1 MDPVRNSAK
10 AIIVED
16 NRLLVVKHI
25 DAQGEWHV
33 LPGGGQNPGETL
45 KEALQ
50 RECLEEVGIE
60 VLVGALWF
68 VREYIGR
75 NHEFWQHD
83 GDSHQVEFMFEC
95 QILKGQP
102 PAMGSAPDPG
112 QLGCVWLPMTEIND
126 FRLYPMA
133 LRELL
138 DNRANEMASY
148 LGDVN

>member
-1 MDPVRNSAK
+1 MDPIRNSAK

-16 NRLLVVKHI
+16 NRLLVVQHI

-45 KEALQ
+45 EEALR
-50 RECLEEVGIE
+50 RECLEELGIE
-60 VLVGALWF
+60 VLVGQLRF

-83 GDSHQVEFMFEC
+83 GDSHQVDFMFEC
-95 QILKGQP
+95 QIAKGQP
-102 PAMGSAPDPG
+102 SAIGSAPDPG
-112 QLGCVWLPMTEIND
+112 QVDCAWLPITKITD

-133 LRELL
+133 MRELL
-138 DNRANEMASY
+138 ADRTTEVTKY